1 MSILRLEN
9 IEGNITNFIN
19 INPWTQFYDLK
30 DRKDIPLSYADHVTM
45 KNCKCECETYF
56 NVEPNKAQ
64 YELSDF
70 TFENLDIQ
78 AKNDGFKADAV
89 ENMKIINVNV
99 VIEA

>member
-1 MSILRLEN
+1 
-9 IEGNITNFIN
+9 
-19 INPWTQFYDLK
+19 
-30 DRKDIPLSYADHVTM
+30 
-45 KNCKCECETYF
+45 
-56 NVEPNKAQ
+56 
-64 YELSDF
+64 LSDF

>member
-1 MSILRLEN
+1 MVCQKTISLFYNTLQQKWSVRNRTLHSY
-9 IEGNITNFIN
+9 TN
-19 INPWTQFYDLK
+19 T
-30 DRKDIPLSYADHVTM
+30 ADHVTM